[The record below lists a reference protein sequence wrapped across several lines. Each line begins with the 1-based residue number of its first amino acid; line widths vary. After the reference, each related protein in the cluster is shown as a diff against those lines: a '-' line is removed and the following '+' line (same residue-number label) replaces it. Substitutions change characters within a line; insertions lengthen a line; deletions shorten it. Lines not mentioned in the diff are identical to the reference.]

1 MLGLLLYL
9 QASGD
14 IIVTGQRLID
24 AQAECAKGHCDTLRD
39 AQATIALAEMRFRDG
54 DYKEAMRLLSQ
65 GVKRNEAAEARE
77 PRAVAAL
84 YEAYATVSLHE
95 GDQSVYR
102 QAVANQVRVLETHLP
117 PNDPS
122 VVAAATAQG
131 DMWIELRNFHQAE
144 ITYRG
149 IEERALRDGQ
159 DRAAMLAG
167 MKRVWIEAAR
177 EKSGRPYAMLDEL
190 EQRPV
195 AKEAAFASALKVLR
209 LRLAARDGNEAE
221 VTRLIAELGAKG
233 TGQAMPGHDDP
244 VLLVSPPHA
253 LDAVEEANRHSQD
266 FDQRTAVPTLPSDM
280 AGVRWA
286 DVGFWVRPD
295 GRTDDIEILRGSYSK
310 GWMQAALQQIAN
322 RRYSPSTDGGG
333 GGVYKVER
341 YTATTT
347 YRVPP
352 GSLIRRRVSDVGYR
366 VTDLT
371 QAPAAPPEGRQE

>member
-1 MLGLLLYL
+1 MLGLLLFL

-14 IIVTGQRLID
+14 IIVTGQKLID
-24 AQAECAKGHCDTLRD
+24 AQAECAKGHCDTVRD

-54 DYKEAMRLLSQ
+54 DYLEAKRLLSQ
-65 GVKRNEAAEARE
+65 GVKRSEAAEARE

-95 GDQSVYR
+95 GNQRDYR
-102 QAVANQVRVLETHLP
+102 QAVINQVRVLETNLP

-122 VVAAATAQG
+122 VVAAATARG
-131 DMWIELRNFHQAE
+131 DMWIELRNFQQAE

-149 IEERALRDGQ
+149 IEEQALRDGR

-195 AKEAAFASALKVLR
+195 AKEAAFANALKVLR
-209 LRLAARDGNEAE
+209 LRVAARDANEAE

-233 TGQAMPGHDDP
+233 AGQGMPDDEP
-244 VLLVSPPHA
+244 ALMVSPPYA
-253 LDAVEEANRHSQD
+253 LDAVEAANRQSQA
-266 FDQRTAVPTLPSDM
+266 FDLRSAVPTASGSV
-280 AGVRWA
+280 ASIRWA

-310 GWMQAALQQIAN
+310 GWMQAALQQIAR
-322 RRYSPSTDGGG
+322 RRYSASTGGGG

-341 YTATTT
+341 YTAATA
-347 YRVPP
+347 YVLPK
-352 GSLIRRRVSDVGYR
+352 GSLIRRRGPDVGYR
-366 VTDLT
+366 VVDLT
-371 QAPAAPPEGRQE
+371 QAPAAPPEG